1 MSLKEFKK
9 LISKKKINKTNL
21 RKLKDLLRGSELEP
35 SELILMKEKHNKLV
49 QFFSE
54 IFESIYKVCKENKS
68 DNFIKENEKI
78 NETLENIEFKLNKK
92 LSKTKLQNVI
102 LENAS
107 KAENNIKLLKLA
119 LPTFT
124 RNLHEWLSFKNI
136 LKAVV
141 LENSNLSG
149 AMILRYLKFSLRGD
163 AFRIFKCGF

>member
-1 MSLKEFKK
+1 M
-9 LISKKKINKTNL
+9 
-21 RKLKDLLRGSELEP
+21 RKLKDLLTGSELEP

-78 NETLENIEFKLNKK
+78 NETLENIEFELNKK

-124 RNLHEWLSFKNI
+124 RNLHEWLSFQI
-136 LKAVV
+136 CQ
-141 LENSNLSG
+141 G
-149 AMILRYLKFSLRGD
+149 Q
-163 AFRIFKCGF
+163 